1 MDSELILEYLKDLT
15 LLKGM
20 EGIALFRHDNTIL
33 DSWYEPNFNSKV
45 FEEIS
50 INYFQMFSIL
60 DSGYRDFYEVV
71 TSHEKGRV
79 YVRVLPDLLLVVVAK
94 SNIEITLVRLI
105 VNVQIVE
112 LLNSRKLQK
121 LVKKISE
128 KSLNFLN
135 KKYLDEREG
144 EYLKKIKS

>member
-1 MDSELILEYLKDLT
+1 MDNELISEYLKDLT
-15 LLKGM
+15 LLKGI
-20 EGIALFRHDNTIL
+20 EGIAIFSHDNSIL
-33 DSWYEPNFNSKV
+33 DAWHEPNFNPKL

-60 DSGYRDFYEVV
+60 DSGYRDFHEVV
-71 TSHEKGRV
+71 TSHEKGKV

-94 SNIEITLVRLI
+94 SNIEMALVRLV

-128 KSLNFLN
+128 KSSNFLN
-135 KKYLDEREG
+135 KKYLDQKED